1 MGIFGVRKTQFN
13 DLTIKFITTSMKHL
27 FLLIILLS
35 TTITLVGKPHQLKSK
50 GKEANIIPKEWTM
63 ICETKGDFNNDGYK
77 DWAFVAMSDDST
89 ANMEE
94 CIGKMKCWSPTL
106 AIYFGTKRG
115 KLKQFACWDAIMS
128 SDEYLSISHE
138 ISIDTEEGNYLKLGC
153 STWGGSWNVPYFSY
167 TFRFQD
173 NKFQLIER
181 GGEEFDRKT
190 LRAERWHYNYITGEN
205 TYQIEYLGEDDS
217 NKPDDEVDD
226 EDEETFDDERGE
238 TDNNK
243 ENDEK
248 PKLLI
253 LGEFELW

>member
-13 DLTIKFITTSMKHL
+13 DLTIKFITTYMKHL
-27 FLLIILLS
+27 FLLLILLS

-115 KLKQFACWDAIMS
+115 KLKQFACWDTIMS
-128 SDEYLSISHE
+128 SEEYAIGHE
-138 ISIDTEEGNYLKLGC
+138 IRIDTNEENYLELGC
-153 STWGGSWNVPYFSY
+153 SAEGGSWTVPYFSY

-181 GGEEFDRKT
+181 GVEAFNKAT

-205 TYQIEYLGEDDS
+205 TYQIEYLGEDE
-217 NKPDDEVDD
+217 PDDEVDD

>member
-1 MGIFGVRKTQFN
+1 MGIFGMRKTQFN

-27 FLLIILLS
+27 FLLLILIS

-115 KLKQFACWDAIMS
+115 KLKQFACWDTIMS
-128 SDEYLSISHE
+128 SEEYASIEHN
-138 ISIDTEEGNYLKLGC
+138 ISIDTNEENYLKLGC
-153 STWGGSWNVPYFSY
+153 STWHGTGTWKVPYVSY

-181 GGEEFDRKT
+181 DVQEFDRAT
-190 LRAERWHYNYITGEN
+190 QTTEYWHYNYITGEN
-205 TYQIEYLGEDDS
+205 TYQIDYGEYDPNKPEDD
-217 NKPDDEVDD
+217 
-226 EDEETFDDERGE
+226 DEEEDDDERGE
-238 TDNNK
+238 TDKNK
-243 ENDEK
+243 ENVEK